1 MRNKIVCAALC
12 ALLVPALLASMQ
24 GCREERFVMTA
35 TVTALGEELL
45 VEVISGEYAE
55 GPFWIVLSE
64 LTRIVDEDGRLVTR
78 EAIAVGDTLRITYNG
93 QMMMSY
99 PPKVAAR
106 KIEIL

>member
-1 MRNKIVCAALC
+1 MKRRIVCAALC
-12 ALLVPALLASMQ
+12 ALLMPALLASMQ
-24 GCREERFVMTA
+24 GCAEERFVMTA

-55 GPFWIVLSE
+55 GPFWIVLSS
-64 LTRIVDEDGRLVTR
+64 LTRITDKNGAMTTR